1 MMKYLSILFA
11 CMVMALSTM
20 PCFLMDKCLF
30 CETETACGCQD
41 DGNGCGDCADCCSPF
56 MHCSTCPG
64 CTQLET
70 VAFGTPVER
79 VTVRETIVYADSP
92 VSSYHPSI
100 WQPPRA

>member
-20 PCFLMDKCLF
+20 PCFLM
-30 CETETACGCQD
+30 
-41 DGNGCGDCADCCSPF
+41 
-56 MHCSTCPG
+56 HCSTCPG
-64 CTQLET
+64 CTQPET
-70 VAFGTPVER
+70 VAFGMPVER